1 MKKKILA
8 VIVILLS
15 LVIYVCY
22 LQFGQNIDVVN
33 SMSLNS
39 ANYKAENINVILNK
53 LVVVESKEGIA
64 ESIIQHV
71 LNNDFHSI
79 RFNFSGGYPNKLKVS
94 VYKSEKDLK
103 SGNLLFSFT
112 YEQADGE
119 IGKYDISQEEHMK
132 LEISY

>member
-8 VIVILLS
+8 VIVILLALIINVS
-15 LVIYVCY
+15 Y
-22 LQFGQNIDVVN
+22 LQFGQNMDVVN

-39 ANYKAENINVILNK
+39 ANYKEENINVVLNK

-71 LNNDFHSI
+71 LDNDFHSI
-79 RFNFSGGYPNKLKVS
+79 RFSFSGGYPNKLKVS

-103 SGNLLFSFT
+103 SDNLLFSFT

-119 IGKYDISQEEHMK
+119 IGEYDISQEEHMK
-132 LEISY
+132 LKISY